1 MNNAVYGKINLVYCV
16 DNCFNTDTFIIK
28 HIILV
33 GKTMFKKS
41 QSYLGVDIGKTSV
54 KVVEIKRIKGK
65 STLVN
70 YGYSE
75 ENEDFSNKELQL
87 DVDKSAKIV
96 RKICDESNI
105 KNINCVAAMPSFSVF
120 SSILNLSH
128 ANKKD
133 LENAVMLEAKKVIP
147 LDLDEMILDWKI
159 IEEVNT
165 NNATSVFRNQNG
177 NHDNKDNKDYKDSSA
192 KKEDLKVLL
201 TGAPKSLVKKYIAIF
216 KEAKLN
222 LLSLETEMFSLIR
235 SLVGSDPSV
244 IAIVDLGAVNTDIA
258 IIENGLPMFS
268 RSLDSGGIMLTKAI
282 SDSLKVDFKRG
293 EQFKLDLSSS
303 TQGKEEKFPKAIE
316 ETITPIVN
324 EIKYS
329 LNLFQQENNKSIEKL
344 IISGGGANLPNIT
357 SYLSNILNIKV
368 IIGDPWTR
376 ITYPLDLKPVLDEI
390 GPQMSIAVGLALR

>member
-1 MNNAVYGKINLVYCV
+1 
-16 DNCFNTDTFIIK
+16 
-28 HIILV
+28 
-33 GKTMFKKS
+33 MFKKS
-41 QSYLGVDIGKTSV
+41 QSYLGIDIGKTSV
-54 KVVEIKRIKGK
+54 KIVELKRIKGK
-65 STLVN
+65 STLIN

-75 ENEDFSNKELQL
+75 ENQDFSNQELQL
-87 DVDKSAKIV
+87 DVDKSAKII

-133 LENAVMLEAKKVIP
+133 LDNAVMLEAKKVIP

-159 IEEVNT
+159 IE
-165 NNATSVFRNQNG
+165 SV
-177 NHDNKDNKDYKDSSA
+177 DAKVKDNDNQKESDDDSKNKNNSA
-192 KKEDLKVLL
+192 NDSTSKKEDLRVLL
-201 TGAPKSLVKKYIAIF
+201 TGAPKSLVKKYISIF
-216 KEAKLN
+216 KEAKMN

-235 SLVGSDPSV
+235 SLIGSDPSV

-258 IIENGLPMFS
+258 IIENGMPMFS

-293 EQFKLDLSSS
+293 EQFKIDLSSS
-303 TQGKEEKFPKAIE
+303 AQEQNEGGFPKAIE

-344 IISGGGANLPNIT
+344 IISGGGANLPNIA

-368 IIGDPWTR
+368 IIGDPWSR
-376 ITYPLDLKPVLDEI
+376 IVYPLDLKPILDEI